1 MYGPLAQRCTGSGL
15 GLRTEPEVDRR
26 REDIV
31 ISLADLSS
39 TAMAFQREEAIM
51 EPLIAIHT

>member
-31 ISLADLSS
+31 ISLADLS

-51 EPLIAIHT
+51 EPLITIHT